1 MIAEQNKNYS
11 EHYRYLIA
19 FFGIL
24 LFGYAAYRTYSNQP
38 TYHWIALLSITLLS
52 SWAIAKMVPS
62 SFGYFITSSDAFIF
76 LGFLLYGTEIA
87 LLIAALVTYSESLR
101 FAKRPLVRF
110 SNVGF
115 TSLSFFL
122 AAHLMIKAF
131 GPLSQLAH
139 QSRTFLIY
147 SLALIAL
154 SFLQGII
161 NLLLLSIFFAI
172 RNDSGFVKTWLVS
185 NLWTLVT
192 SLSGV
197 AIAAIVNTLV
207 FYFGFWM
214 VLLTIPLIGVAYAV
228 ASPYVKNIEEAR
240 RHAQEM
246 DDLHERTL
254 QAFAAAVDAKDKI
267 THEHVR
273 RVQIYAEEIARLMH
287 LSEMEVKAL
296 RAGALLRDIGKV
308 AVPDYILTK
317 PSKLTTYEFNR
328 MKQHTVIG
336 AQILEQID
344 FPYPLVEIVR
354 YHHERW
360 DGTGYPEGL
369 KGEEIPLTARI
380 LSIVDCFDAMR
391 EERLYRKAL
400 SREAAIQELRVN
412 RGLHYDPQLVDLF
425 INNLSVCEEKIANLK
440 IENLPFKEIEALA
453 ADALQVMQ
461 ATSSSEISATP
472 SFVQAIQESRMS
484 SQVNYGLLNLAEN
497 IASSMNIHDY
507 YHFLANDLH
516 RIIPF
521 QEKLDSFVI
530 YELNEYSGKAEIV
543 FAHGL
548 DATHFYGC
556 KIELDEGVTGYLLT
570 SNERQINC
578 NPENEI
584 FHLWRQKDESFSFN
598 KYLTMQA
605 LPLKKGEHQFG
616 AMVVYSK
623 SRKEFNE
630 EQIDNFSRL
639 ASLCSDAFL
648 NARRFAV
655 ASEASLLDVVT
666 NLPNARFLHEHF
678 SREVEIATN
687 EVNPLRLLLVDLRV
701 FRQLL
706 EHIEPLSVEA
716 TTRDLAKMLKKQIRK
731 NDKIIHYCGDEY
743 VVLIHD
749 APEEMS
755 LDIVARFQSTVI
767 ESRPLLISAED
778 ALRGISIGSAIIEG
792 ENLKLNKALET
803 AQLSL
808 QASHATR
815 LSSSSQLTN

>member
-1 MIAEQNKNYS
+1 MIVEQNKNYS

-19 FFGIL
+19 CFGIL
-24 LFGYAAYRTYSNQP
+24 LFGQAIYRTYSSQP
-38 TYHWIALLSITLLS
+38 TYHWIALLAITLVT
-52 SWAIAKMVPS
+52 SWAIARMVPS
-62 SFGYFITSSDAFIF
+62 SFAFFITNSDAFIF

-87 LLIAALVTYSESLR
+87 VLIGGLVTYTESLR
-101 FAKRPLVRF
+101 YVKKPLVRCA
-110 SNVGF
+110 NVGF
-115 TSLSFFL
+115 NCLSLFIASIL
-122 AAHLMIKAF
+122 ITKAF
-131 GPLSQLAH
+131 GSLSQLAH
-139 QSRTFLIY
+139 QSSTFLSYI
-147 SLALIAL
+147 SALISL
-154 SFLQGII
+154 SFLQGMIT
-161 NLLLLSIFFAI
+161 LFLLSFFFALK
-172 RNDSGFVKTWLVS
+172 NGLKNAKEWFVG

-197 AIAAIVNTLV
+197 AIAAIVNALV

-214 VLLTIPLIGVAYAV
+214 VLFTIPLIGLAYAV
-228 ASPYVKNIEEAR
+228 ALPHVKNIEEAK
-240 RHAQEM
+240 RHAKEM

-273 RVQIYAEEIARLMH
+273 RVQIYAEELARLAK

-296 RAGALLRDIGKV
+296 HAGALLRDIGKV

-317 PSKLTTYEFNR
+317 PGKLTAYEFNR

-344 FPYPLVEIVR
+344 FPYPLVEIVK

-360 DGTGYPEGL
+360 DGAGYPEGL

-380 LSIVDCFDAMR
+380 LSIVDSFDAMR

-400 SREAAIQELRVN
+400 SREAAIQELRIN
-412 RGLHYDPQLVDLF
+412 KGLSYDPQLVDLF
-425 INNLSVCEEKIANLK
+425 ISSLSTCEEKIAELK
-440 IENLPFKEIEALA
+440 VENLPFKQIEVLET
-453 ADALQVMQ
+453 DATPIV
-461 ATSSSEISATP
+461 AENPATP
-472 SFVQAIQESRMS
+472 SFVQAIQESRLS

-497 IASSMNIHDY
+497 LASSMNIHDQY
-507 YHFLANDLH
+507 QFLAGDLH

-521 QEKLDSFVI
+521 QEKLDSFAI

-543 FAHGL
+543 FAHGV
-548 DATHFYGC
+548 DAAHFHGC

-570 SNERQINC
+570 SNEQQVNC
-578 NPENEI
+578 NPETEI
-584 FHLWRQKDESFSFN
+584 FHLWRQKDESFSFS
-598 KYLTMQA
+598 KYLTMNA
-605 LPLKKGEHQFG
+605 MPLKKRDHQFG
-616 AMVVYSK
+616 AVVVYSK

-630 EQIDNFSRL
+630 EQSDNFSRL

-648 NARRFAV
+648 NARRFAI
-655 ASEASLLDVVT
+655 ASEASVHDVVT

-678 SREVEIATN
+678 SREVEIAAN
-687 EVNPLRLLLVDLRV
+687 EINPLRLLLVDLRI
-701 FRQLL
+701 FRQML

-716 TTRDLAKMLKKQIRK
+716 TTRDLGKMLKKQIRR

-749 APEEMS
+749 APEEML

-778 ALRGISIGSAIIEG
+778 ALSGINFGSAVIEG
-792 ENLKLNKALET
+792 ENLKLNKAMES

-808 QASHATR
+808 HASAA
-815 LSSSSQLTN
+815 SKISIS

>member
-1 MIAEQNKNYS
+1 MITEQNKNYS
-11 EHYRYLIA
+11 EHYRFLIA

-24 LFGYAAYRTYSNQP
+24 LFGQAIYGAYSSKP
-38 TYHWIALLSITLLS
+38 TYHWLVILSIPLLLA
-52 SWAIAKMVPS
+52 WTIAKLIPS
-62 SFGYFITSSDAFIF
+62 SSAYFITNSDAFIF
-76 LGFLLYGTEIA
+76 LGFLLYGAEIA
-87 LLIAALVTYSESLR
+87 TLIMGLITYSESLR
-101 FAKRPLVRF
+101 YTKRSLVRF

-122 AAHLMIKAF
+122 AMSLITKGF

-139 QSRTFLIY
+139 QSKTFPIY
-147 SLALIAL
+147 SFALILL
-154 SFLQGII
+154 SSLQGIT
-161 NLLLLSIFFAI
+161 NLFLLGVFFALK
-172 RNDSGFVKTWLVS
+172 NDLRFAKTWISS
-185 NLWTLVT
+185 NFWILLT
-192 SLSGV
+192 SLSGAV
-197 AIAAIVNTLV
+197 IAAIVNALI

-214 VLLTIPLIGVAYAV
+214 VLMTIPLIGLAYAV
-228 ASPYVKNIEEAR
+228 SLPYVKNIEEAR
-240 RHAQEM
+240 RHAKEM
-246 DDLHERTL
+246 DDLHDRTL

-273 RVQIYAEEIARLMH
+273 RVQVYAEEMAQRLN
-287 LSEMEVKAL
+287 LSKMEVKAL

-317 PSKLTTYEFNR
+317 PGKLTAYEFNR

-354 YHHERW
+354 HHHERW

-391 EERLYRKAL
+391 EERHYRKAL
-400 SREAAIQELRVN
+400 SREAAIQELQIDKGR
-412 RGLHYDPQLVDLF
+412 RYDPQLVDLF
-425 INNLSVCEEKIANLK
+425 INNLSICEGKFAELNL
-440 IENLPFKEIEALA
+440 ENLPFKEIEVSA
-453 ADALQVMQ
+453 ADSLPINQPVAG
-461 ATSSSEISATP
+461 SENPATP

-507 YHFLANDLH
+507 YNFLANDLH

-530 YELNEYSGKAEIV
+530 YELNENSGKAEIV

-548 DATHFYGC
+548 DAMHFQGC
-556 KIELDEGVTGYLLT
+556 TIKLEEGVTGYLLM
-570 SNERQINC
+570 SNEQQINC
-578 NPENEI
+578 NPDNEI
-584 FHLWRQKDESFSFN
+584 FHLWQQKDESFCFS
-598 KYLTMQA
+598 KYLTMNA
-605 LPLKKGEHQFG
+605 MPLKKGDHQFG
-616 AMVVYSK
+616 AAVVYSK
-623 SRKEFNE
+623 SRKEFTE
-630 EQIDNFSRL
+630 EQTENFSRL
-639 ASLCSDAFL
+639 ASLCADAFL
-648 NARRFAV
+648 NARRFAIV
-655 ASEASLLDVVT
+655 NEASMRDVVT

-678 SREVEIATN
+678 SREVEIAAD
-687 EVNPLRLLLVDLRV
+687 EINPLRLLLVDLRV

-749 APEEMS
+749 APEEML

-778 ALRGISIGSAIIEG
+778 ALLGISIGAAVVEG

-815 LSSSSQLTN
+815 LSTNHQLSA